1 MSLKEEVL
9 EFLKGEALDSEEI
22 IKTYSHDASL
32 LEVFPKLVVFPK
44 DSEDIQ
50 NLVKFVSKKKTLPTE
65 DGGIPDI
72 SLTARAAGTC
82 MAGGSLNESI
92 IIDTQKHMSGIISVD
107 EKSATVL
114 PGTFYKDFEKET
126 LKKGMIMPSYTASK
140 SICAIGGMV
149 MNNAGGEKT
158 LAYGKTENYV
168 REMKII
174 FSDGNEYTVKALS
187 KDELS
192 QKIQGN
198 SKEAEI
204 YREIEKLIS
213 QHEDIIKD
221 AKPNVSKN
229 SAGYFLWNV
238 WREDGKFDL
247 GRLLVGSQGTLG
259 ILTEVT
265 FDLVKV
271 KEKSK
276 LLVVFLQK
284 LENIPAVVNTALPF
298 KPESI
303 ESYDDHTFK
312 MAMKFVPDLIKQMKV
327 TNFLKFAWSF
337 MPEVRMVI
345 FGGIPKLVIL
355 IEFASDDEVEID
367 SRMTKLKKK
376 LDEMNIKSRISKT
389 EEESEKYW
397 TMRRESFSL
406 LRKHVK
412 GRRTA
417 PFIDDF
423 IVRPEHL
430 PEFMP
435 ELNLILSKYDLTY
448 TIAGHVGDGNFH
460 IIPLMDMHDKKNK
473 EIITELSHK
482 VYDLVLKYKGSI
494 TAEHNDGIIRT
505 PFLEKM
511 YGKDVI
517 NLFQRTKD
525 IFDPLNIFNPG
536 KKVGGSFEY
545 IYEHIAEEA

>member
-1 MSLKEEVL
+1 MTLKEQVK
-9 EFLKGEALDSEEI
+9 EFFKGDIEDSQEAF
-22 IKTYSHDASL
+22 KKYSHDASL
-32 LEVFPKLVVFPK
+32 LEVVPELIVFPRNT
-44 DSEDIQ
+44 EDIQ
-50 NLVKFVSKKKTLPTE
+50 ALVKFVTSKKE
-65 DGGIPDI
+65 AGENI

-92 IIDTQKHMSGIISVD
+92 IVDTQRHMSGVISVD
-107 EKSATVL
+107 GHTAKVL
-114 PGTFYKDFEKET
+114 PGTFYRDFEKRT
-126 LKKGMIMPSYTASK
+126 LAKGLIMPSYTASK

-158 LAYGKTENYV
+158 LAYGKTENYI
-168 REMKII
+168 REMKMV
-174 FSDGNEYTVKALS
+174 FSDGNEYTIRALT
-187 KDELS
+187 
-192 QKIQGN
+192 
-198 SKEAEI
+198 KEQLQEKVQEKTAEGRI
-204 YREIEKLIS
+204 YSEIEKLIKD
-213 QHEDIIKD
+213 HEDIITA

-229 SAGYFLWNV
+229 SAGYFLWNI
-238 WREDGKFDL
+238 WREDGTFDL
-247 GRLLVGSQGTLG
+247 NKLLVGSQGTLG

-271 KEKSK
+271 KEHSK
-276 LLVVFLQK
+276 LLVVFLRDLK
-284 LENIPAVVNTALPF
+284 NIPLVVNTSLQY

-312 MAMKFVPDLIKQMKV
+312 MAMKFLPGLIKQMKIK
-327 TNFLKFAWSF
+327 NFFKFALSF
-337 MPEVRMVI
+337 WPEVKMVLT
-345 FGGIPKLVIL
+345 GGVPKLVVL
-355 IEFASDDEVEID
+355 IEFASDSEKDID
-367 SRMTKLKKK
+367 RRMTDLKTE
-376 LDEMNIKSRISKT
+376 LDELGVKNRISRT
-389 EEESEKYW
+389 QQESEKYW

-406 LRKHVK
+406 LRKHVS

-423 IVRPEHL
+423 VVRPEFL
-430 PEFMP
+430 PDFMP
-435 ELNLILSKYDLTY
+435 ELDEILSKYDLTY

-460 IIPLMDMHDKKNK
+460 IIPLMDMHDKRNK

-511 YGKDVI
+511 YGRDVI
-517 NLFQRTKD
+517 DLFQKTKD

-545 IYEHIAEEA
+545 IYDHIAEEA

>member
-1 MSLKEEVL
+1 MTLKEEVL
-9 EFLKGEALDSEEI
+9 EFFKGDVEDSAEA
-22 IKTYSHDASL
+22 IKKYSHDASL
-32 LEVFPKLVVFPK
+32 LEVVPELIVFPK

-50 NLVKFVSKKKTLPTE
+50 ALVKFAASKKVE
-65 DGGIPDI
+65 GSDI

-82 MAGGSLNESI
+82 MSGGSLNESI
-92 IIDTQKHMSGIISVD
+92 IVDTQRYMSGVLSVD
-107 EKSATVL
+107 GKTAKVL
-114 PGTFYKDFEKET
+114 PGTFYRDFEKRT
-126 LKKGMIMPSYTASK
+126 LAKGMIMPSYTASK

-158 LAYGKTENYV
+158 LAYGKTEDYI
-168 REMKII
+168 REMKIV
-174 FSDGNEYTVKALS
+174 FSDGKEYTISALT
-187 KDELS
+187 KEELS
-192 QKIQGN
+192 AKTKKRTTEGKIYKQI
-198 SKEAEI
+198 A
-204 YREIEKLIS
+204 KLIKD
-213 QHEDIIKD
+213 HEDIITS

-247 GRLLVGSQGTLG
+247 NKLLVGSQGTLG

-265 FDLVKV
+265 FDLVRV
-271 KEKSK
+271 KDHSK
-276 LLVVFLQK
+276 LLVVFLK
-284 LENIPAVVNTALPF
+284 DLKNIPAVVNKALAY

-312 MAMKFVPDLIKQMKV
+312 MAMKFLPGLIKQMKV
-327 TNFLKFAWSF
+327 KSFFKFALSF
-337 MPEVRMVI
+337 MPEVKMVLT
-345 FGGIPKLVIL
+345 GGVPKLVVL
-355 IEFASDDEVEID
+355 IEFGSDSDKDID
-367 SRMTKLKKK
+367 RRMNELKKE
-376 LDEMNIKSRISKT
+376 LDELGVVNRISRT
-389 EEESEKYW
+389 EQESEKYW
-397 TMRRESFSL
+397 TMRRESFAL
-406 LRKHVK
+406 LRKHVH

-423 IVRPEHL
+423 VVRPEFL
-430 PEFMP
+430 PDFMP
-435 ELNLILSKYDLTY
+435 ELDQILGKYDLTY

-460 IIPLMDMHDKKNK
+460 IIPLMDMHDKRNK

-482 VYDLVLKYKGSI
+482 VYDLVLKYEGSI

-517 NLFQRTKD
+517 DLFQKTKD

>member
-1 MSLKEEVL
+1 MALKDDVL
-9 EFLKGEALDSEEI
+9 EFFNGDVEDSGEAL
-22 IKTYSHDASL
+22 KKYSHDASL
-32 LEVFPKLVVFPK
+32 LEVVPELIVFPRNSK
-44 DSEDIQ
+44 DIQ
-50 NLVKFVSKKKTLPTE
+50 ALVKFAASRKKDGSK
-65 DGGIPDI
+65 I

-92 IIDTQKHMSGIISVD
+92 IIDTQRYMSGVISVD
-107 EKSATVL
+107 GHTAKVL
-114 PGTFYKDFEKET
+114 PGTFYRDFEKRT
-126 LKKGMIMPSYTASK
+126 LAKGLIMPSYTASK

-168 REMKII
+168 REMKIV
-174 FSDGNEYTVKALS
+174 FSDGNEYTIKSLTKEGLKTKVAEKTA
-187 KDELS
+187 EG
-192 QKIQGN
+192 KIY
-198 SKEAEI
+198 KEI
-204 YREIEKLIS
+204 SKLIKD
-213 QHEDIIKD
+213 HEDIISN

-247 GRLLVGSQGTLG
+247 NKLLVGSQGTLG

-271 KEKSK
+271 KKYSK
-276 LLVVFLQK
+276 LLVVFLK
-284 LENIPAVVNTALPF
+284 DLKNIPAVVNAALPY

-312 MAMKFVPDLIKQMKV
+312 MAMKFLPGLIKQMKV
-327 TNFLKFAWSF
+327 KNFLRFALSF
-337 MPEVRMVI
+337 WPEVKMTLTS
-345 FGGIPKLVIL
+345 GIPKLVVL
-355 IEFASDDEVEID
+355 IEFASDSEKDID
-367 SRMTKLKKK
+367 SRMNKLKDE
-376 LDEMNIKSRISKT
+376 LDILEVSNRVSKT
-389 EEESEKYW
+389 EQESEKYW

-406 LRKHVK
+406 LRKHVS

-423 IVRPEHL
+423 VVRPEFL
-430 PEFMP
+430 PDFMP
-435 ELNLILSKYDLTY
+435 ELDDILSKYDLIY

-460 IIPLMDMHDKKNK
+460 IIPLMDMHDKRNK

-482 VYDLVLKYKGSI
+482 VYDLVLKYEGSI

-517 NLFQRTKD
+517 DLFQKTKD
-525 IFDPLNIFNPG
+525 IFDPLNILNPG
-536 KKVGGSFEY
+536 KKVGGTFEY
-545 IYEHIAEEA
+545 IYDHIAEEA